1 MRRFLGLVIK
11 YPMASVIVLVMTV
24 FAGIY
29 SAGHMPVD
37 LFPPINVP
45 VVNIISHYPGAAPG
59 DIELLVSRPIED
71 ELRSIPGVKRVA
83 SISVQGVSRVSVEF
97 NPGTGIGEARQLAQ
111 TKLARLSGGL
121 AANVRP
127 RIESI
132 GTTLQ
137 EVSGYVIYGAG
148 NPVALRNIVSKKIA
162 GRLRSVEGVSS
173 VEVLGGDRR
182 AYYVTFRPVTL
193 RRLGISIPEVVSILK
208 KNNISTVA
216 GFINRSG
223 REYLIRGDA
232 RLKTMGDIRAI
243 LLKKGRSGETVLLGD
258 VAKVSKGR
266 VPRHYAVRGDGIPA
280 VALVVRKQ
288 PGASTLL
295 VVSGVDK
302 KLSALKELLPPGSTI
317 KKFYDQSEII
327 SESRHEI
334 IQNLVIGAILAV
346 VVLYFFLGSLPA
358 TMIVAVTIPI
368 TLLATVAIMR
378 LLGLTF
384 NIITMT
390 ALTLAIGMIVDD
402 AIVVAENI
410 FRHGKIT
417 KNPLEASID
426 GTVEIA
432 GPDASGTFTTVAA
445 FIPLVM
451 VTGMAAIFLKPF
463 ALTIAS
469 ALIVSLVLSLTL
481 VPLCFSHTKMAFM
494 QRTGFAGERFLYLLH
509 RALEN
514 LLALSFRHRKAVVIL
529 SLILLGLSA
538 LTLLPGKASLLPPI
552 DEGAILIEYT
562 MPPGTSLLESN
573 RIGESVDRIAM
584 ADTDVS
590 AVYRRTGSPE
600 VGYQI
605 EGVNMGELI
614 IKLRPRNHRNRSVE
628 EITASL
634 KKAYS
639 TMEGMV
645 FIYHQPTQEK
655 IDESFSG
662 LPALFGVTVYGTDMA
677 KLTALAGDVEKILA
691 KDPAISNIINNT
703 KVRPQEVD
711 VRLDRVAL
719 ANHGIEPAEVL
730 TALQA
735 TRLGVEAT
743 RIIRQKGDV
752 AVIVRLDAGDMRNP
766 ENIRRLPIGGKA
778 GLPLGRLAHVTL
790 KTSPASITRLNGQRE
805 ITIIA
810 EAGGNFSTVVKR
822 LRKSLDA
829 INLPAGYTIE
839 FAGQYR
845 ALMKTALE
853 IAFTL
858 MAAMVLIY
866 LIMVMQFHAMLQPL
880 VILLTIPLSFIG
892 ALMALFITGRGVDV
906 SVAMGAVTL
915 AGIAV
920 NNAIVLIDY
929 SNKERSAGKGAFE
942 ALSSAV
948 SVRLRPIL
956 LTTFTTIA
964 ALLPAAIGT
973 TTGSRI
979 FEPFAI
985 TVIGGLLSTVAATL
999 IIVPTLASMLPS
1011 PKKRIRP
1018 EL

>member
-29 SAGHMPVD
+29 SAGHMPID
-37 LFPPINVP
+37 LFPRINVP

-71 ELRSIPGVKRVA
+71 EMRSIPGVKRVA

-97 NPGTGIGEARQLAQ
+97 NPGTGIREARQLAQ
-111 TKLARLSGGL
+111 TRLARLSGGL

-148 NPVALRNIVSKKIA
+148 DPVTLRNIVSKEIA
-162 GRLRSVEGVSS
+162 GRLRGVEGVSS
-173 VEVLGGDRR
+173 IEVLGGDRR
-182 AYYVTFRPVTL
+182 AYYVTFLPGTL
-193 RRLGISIPEVVSILK
+193 RRLGISIPEVVALLK
-208 KNNISTVA
+208 KNNVSAVA

-232 RLKTMGDIRAI
+232 RLKTMKDIRAL
-243 LLKKGRSGETVLLGD
+243 LLKKGDAGKTVLLGD
-258 VAKVSKGR
+258 VARVSEGR
-266 VPRHYAVRGDGIPA
+266 APRHYAVRGDGLPA
-280 VALVVRKQ
+280 VALIVRKQ
-288 PGASTLL
+288 PGASTSL

-302 KLSALKELLPPGSTI
+302 KLSGLKGLLPAGSTI

-334 IQNLVIGAILAV
+334 IQNLVVGAGLAV

-358 TMIVAVTIPI
+358 TLIVAGTIPI

-390 ALTLAIGMIVDD
+390 ALTLAIGMILDD

-410 FRHGKIT
+410 FRHGRIT
-417 KNPLEASID
+417 KDPREASIA
-426 GTVEIA
+426 GAVEIS

-451 VTGMAAIFLKPF
+451 VTGIAAIFLRPF

-469 ALIVSLVLSLTL
+469 ALLVSLILSLTL
-481 VPLCFSHTKMAFM
+481 VPLCFGHIKSAFTE
-494 QRTGFAGERFLYLLH
+494 RSGFMGDRFLGLLQ
-509 RALEN
+509 RALQKI
-514 LLALSFRHRKAVVIL
+514 LALSFRHRKVVVIL
-529 SLILLGLSA
+529 SLMTLGLAGFTLLLGR
-538 LTLLPGKASLLPPI
+538 ASLLPPI
-552 DEGAILIEYT
+552 DEGAILVEYT
-562 MPPGTSLLESN
+562 MPPGTSLVESN

-584 ADTDVS
+584 ADPDVS
-590 AVYRRTGSPE
+590 TVYRRTGSPE

-614 IKLRPRNHRNRSVE
+614 IKLRPRNRRNRSVG

-677 KLTALAGDVEKILA
+677 KLTALAGDVEKILT
-691 KDPAISNIINNT
+691 KDPAISNVINNT

-719 ANHGIEPAEVL
+719 AKYGVEPTEVL
-730 TALQA
+730 GALQA

-752 AVIVRLDAGDMRNP
+752 AVIVRLEAGKVRAPDD
-766 ENIRRLPIGGKA
+766 IRRLPIGGKA
-778 GLPLGRLAHVTL
+778 GLPLSRVAHITVRH
-790 KTSPASITRLNGQRE
+790 SPAAITRLNGQRE
-805 ITIIA
+805 ITLIA
-810 EAGGNFSTVVKR
+810 EVGGNIPTVVKR
-822 LRKSLDA
+822 LRKNLDT
-829 INLPAGYTIE
+829 IKLPAGYSIE

-845 ALMKTALE
+845 VLIKTALE
-853 IAFTL
+853 MAFTL
-858 MAAMVLIY
+858 MAAIALIY
-866 LIMVMQFHAMLQPL
+866 LIMVMQFHALLQPL

-892 ALMALFITGRGVDV
+892 SLIALFVSRQGVDV

-920 NNAIVLIDY
+920 NNAIVLMDY
-929 SNKERSAGKGAFE
+929 SNKERSAGKEVFE
-942 ALSSAV
+942 ALGSAV

-979 FEPFAI
+979 FQPFAI
-985 TVIGGLLSTVAATL
+985 TVIGGLLSAVLATL
-999 IIVPTLASMLPS
+999 IVVPTLASMLPEA
-1011 PKKRIRP
+1011 KKRSGR
-1018 EL
+1018 